1 MLSKNDTI
9 HFSNSMII
17 TLAGTRTLHLL
28 LNKQFNNCR
37 WNIFSHQLPK
47 QTKVKKNFDNL
58 IKNDI
63 SNVKVKDSNWNF
75 SIKKIKINK

>member
-1 MLSKNDTI
+1 M
-9 HFSNSMII
+9 
-17 TLAGTRTLHLL
+17 
-28 LNKQFNNCR
+28 
-37 WNIFSHQLPK
+37 
-47 QTKVKKNFDNL
+47 DNL